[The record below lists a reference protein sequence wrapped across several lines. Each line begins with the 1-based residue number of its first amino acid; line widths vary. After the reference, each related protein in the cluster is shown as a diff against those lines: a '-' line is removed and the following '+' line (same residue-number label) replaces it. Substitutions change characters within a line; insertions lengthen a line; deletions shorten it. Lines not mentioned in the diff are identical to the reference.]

1 MARRVR
7 ALTIPTIAV
16 ALLLS
21 AAPVRAAEGPAVSL
35 ADLQAASRSL
45 GFLDTLRRDGTIV
58 VGIVYAPANPNARA
72 RAAETA
78 ERLKSIPGPNA
89 ASFRPELI
97 PANELPQFAARLDAV
112 FLMPGAAGEAVADA
126 VRRRR
131 IVSISSDPACLDAR
145 CCVLHVRT
153 ASGVEI
159 VLDTALADAVGARF
173 SPVFAM
179 MVKRR

>member
-1 MARRVR
+1 V
-7 ALTIPTIAV
+7 
-16 ALLLS
+16 LLS
-21 AAPVRAAEGPAVSL
+21 AAPVCAAERSAVSL

-45 GFLDTLRRDGTIV
+45 GFLDTLRRDGPIV
-58 VGIVYAPANPNARA
+58 VGIVYAPATANAQA
-72 RAAETA
+72 LAAETA
-78 ERLKSIPGPNA
+78 DRLRSISGPNA
-89 ASFRPELI
+89 APFRPELI
-97 PANELPQFAARLDAV
+97 PASELPQFAGRLDAV
-112 FLMPGAAGEAVADA
+112 FLMPGSSGETIADA
-126 VRRRR
+126 IRRRR

-159 VLDTALADAVGARF
+159 VLDTALANAVGARF

>member
-1 MARRVR
+1 MPRSVR
-7 ALTIPTIAV
+7 ALTIPAIAI
-16 ALLLS
+16 ALLLN
-21 AAPVRAAEGPAVSL
+21 AAPLRAADSPAVSL
-35 ADLQAASRSL
+35 ADLQAVARSL
-45 GFLDTLRRDGTIV
+45 GFLDTLRRDGTVV
-58 VGIVYAPANPNARA
+58 VGIVYATSGGRLS
-72 RAAETA
+72 AAETA
-78 ERLKSIPGPNA
+78 ERLRSIPGPNA

-97 PANELPQFAARLDAV
+97 AASELSQFSGRLDAV
-112 FLMPGAAGEAVADA
+112 LLMPGASSETVADV

-131 IVSISSDPACLDAR
+131 IVSISSDPACLNAR

-153 ASGVEI
+153 GGGVEI